1 MVRIGNIIK
10 AGLMFPFI
18 RFLVLFIGIDEANDG
33 KRTLHDKMRMDYF
46 RNHLLYVQRAMR

>member
-1 MVRIGNIIK
+1 MVRIANIIK
-10 AGLMFPFI
+10 ADLMFPFI